1 MTLEKL
7 SPDQRVS
14 ALEAKL
20 LYSFPDRAVAL
31 SALTHKSYTNEHP
44 EEGSADNER
53 LEFLGD
59 AVIDLAI
66 SDRLMAKFPLA
77 AEGEL
82 TELRALIV
90 SEPGLSRVARKMG
103 LGDILL
109 LGRGE
114 ELSGGGDRSSVLA
127 DGLEAVLA
135 AVYLSSGLPKVLE
148 LVDRHFAEA
157 LATVAELRLG
167 ADFKSRLQRSVYGR
181 LARSFRVVGEAG
193 AAAEGPVEVEA
204 LLAGLVHARAF
215 GRSPK
220 EAEASASQKL
230 SPKYRVVSEAG
241 AEHEKVFEVE
251 VLVGE
256 VPYARATG
264 RSKKEAEQAAARE
277 TLRMLDE
284 RLAPKPG

>member
-1 MTLEKL
+1 MEKL

-44 EEGSADNER
+44 EEGASDNER

-66 SDRLMAKFPLA
+66 SDRLMARFPLA

-90 SEPGLSRVARKMG
+90 SEQGLARVARKLG
-103 LGDILL
+103 LGEVLL

-135 AVYLSSGLPKVLE
+135 AVYLSSGLVKVLE
-148 LVDRHFAEA
+148 LVDRHFADA
-157 LATVAELRLG
+157 LAGVAELRLG

-181 LARSFRVVGEAG
+181 LSRALRVVTEAG
-193 AAAEGPVEVEA
+193 AGPEGPVEVEA
-204 LLAGLVHARAF
+204 LLAGQVHARVA
-215 GRSPK
+215 GRTSK
-220 EAEASASQKL
+220 EAEAAASQKL
-230 SPKYRVVSEAG
+230 SPKYRVVSEHG
-241 AEHEKVFEVE
+241 AEHEKIFEIE
-251 VLVGE
+251 VVVGD

-284 RLAPKPG
+284 LVARKPG